1 MEINESLLE
10 MDFFHQVITI
20 ATRFAGRDM
29 QNGANTEQI
38 EKASTELVDTVY
50 EALEGQLTGLDKL
63 WAWLPLS
70 YLVLRKCNLQ
80 FDENERI
87 EIYYKGKKI
96 GTTRF
101 NYTPLK
107 ITKDYI
113 ESLFK
118 KSIFNDLDVVLC
130 IYNEKINLARF
141 EVYKHADLGLAFMEF
156 DKKYDDM
163 LMTKDKHEYVVDA
176 ITIKFPFIAHEQ

>member
-1 MEINESLLE
+1 MNESLLE

-20 ATRFAGRDM
+20 ATKFAGRDM
-29 QNGANTEQI
+29 QNGVNGERI
-38 EKASTELVDTVY
+38 EKASTELIDTVY

-70 YLVLRKCNLQ
+70 QLVLHKCDLQ
-80 FDENERI
+80 LDKDERI

-96 GTTRF
+96 GITRF

-107 ITKDYI
+107 ITKEYI
-113 ESLFK
+113 ENLFK
-118 KSIFNDLDVVLC
+118 RSMFDDSDMVLC
-130 IYNEKINLARF
+130 IYNEKINLTRF
-141 EVYKHADLGLAFMEF
+141 EIYKHADLGLAFMEF

-163 LMTKDKHEYVVDA
+163 LMTKNRHEYVVDA
-176 ITIKFPFIAHEQ
+176 IKIKFPFIATEP